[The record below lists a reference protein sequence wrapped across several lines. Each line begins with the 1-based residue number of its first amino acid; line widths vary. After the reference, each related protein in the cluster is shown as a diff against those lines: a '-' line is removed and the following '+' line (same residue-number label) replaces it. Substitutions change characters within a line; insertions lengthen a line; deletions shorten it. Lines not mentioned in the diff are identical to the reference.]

1 MYVSL
6 IFIVCI
12 QYSRNYCISNCV
24 IVITLDNLSP
34 VNKPKKRKGATT
46 RDLTFDSGVTNPL
59 LFLADFEKCDDVK
72 TPDEKLEKIRHFVDE
87 EHKGKNFNSV

>member
-1 MYVSL
+1 MYVLL

-12 QYSRNYCISNCV
+12 QNSRNYCISNCV
-24 IVITLDNLSP
+24 IVITLENLSP
-34 VNKPKKRKGATT
+34 VNKSIKRKGAT

-59 LFLADFEKCDDVK
+59 LFLADFEKCEDVM

-87 EHKGKNFNSV
+87 EHKGKNVDYV